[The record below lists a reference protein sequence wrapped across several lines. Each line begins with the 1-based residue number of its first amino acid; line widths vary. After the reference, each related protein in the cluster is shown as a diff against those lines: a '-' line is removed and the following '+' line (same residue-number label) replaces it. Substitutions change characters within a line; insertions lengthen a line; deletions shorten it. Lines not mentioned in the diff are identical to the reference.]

1 MFSIDFNVFVLVA
14 GIAVGAFGWQW
25 IYARIAQAKVL
36 AEAELAWVKAKL
48 KSAEAKLASFM
59 PASPVAVPAVPVVAR
74 VPLPV
79 VPLVSCRNS

>member
-36 AEAELAWVKAKL
+36 AEAELSWVKAKL
-48 KSAEAKLASFM
+48 ELAEAKLASFM
-59 PASPVAVPAVPVVAR
+59 PAFSGRSSGSPCGGSSR
-74 VPLPV
+74 TFL
-79 VPLVSCRNS
+79 